1 MTDQYK
7 QNDSKNTINWTNPDA
22 LLNMLSGKFA
32 AFDKFQKMQLPSWSV
47 WVFLGILLLVIAWSQ
62 IVVSQANSRLEKGQ
76 GEIANQLELE
86 RSTLIRKAREY
97 ADAQYHKEEDRF
109 GQVLSWAVR
118 GELLRN
124 NLDQVSQYLNELVKI
139 KDTERAVLIG
149 DDGKLLVS
157 TDKKLEEAA
166 AKEIYPE
173 ELLQQR
179 KITIQSDVNGRKL
192 LIVPIMGL
200 NNRLATVV
208 ISYKNPPLNSN

>member
-22 LLNMLSGKFA
+22 LLSMLSGKFA
-32 AFDKFQKMQLPSWSV
+32 SFEKFQKMQLPSWSV

-76 GEIANQLELE
+76 AEITNQLELE

-97 ADAQYHKEEDRF
+97 ADAQYQKEEDRF

-124 NLDQVSQYLNELVKI
+124 NLDQVGQYLNELVKM

-157 TDKKLEEAA
+157 TDKKLEEAVA
-166 AKEIYPE
+166 QEIYPE

-179 KITIQSDVNGRKL
+179 KITIHSDVNGRKL

-200 NNRLATVV
+200 NNRLATVI
-208 ISYKNPPLNSN
+208 ISYKNPPLKAN